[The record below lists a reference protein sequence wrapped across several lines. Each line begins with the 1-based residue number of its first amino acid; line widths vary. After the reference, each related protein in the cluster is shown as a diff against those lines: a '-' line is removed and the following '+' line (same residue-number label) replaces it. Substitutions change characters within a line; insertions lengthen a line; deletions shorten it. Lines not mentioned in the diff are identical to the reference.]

1 MPEMGQLYETDD
13 LTIAAA
19 LLTLGGA
26 AFDGTRLEF
35 GYPRDF
41 SDKLGKRRL
50 IAVRVV
56 DSHMATVPVKLTKP
70 WTDNEGR
77 VYGAGETAP
86 LPRVVFTL
94 DGLYREKMA
103 SATMDTPFTADDWA
117 FWVKQFHVSGGLLC
131 GLKAMQTQ
139 ENLLRNRMRDKH
151 GLASKFQM
159 RVQG

>member
-19 LLTLGGA
+19 LLTLSGA
-26 AFDGTRLEF
+26 AYGHSRLFFDPPVVPPTGT
-35 GYPRDF
+35 
-41 SDKLGKRRL
+41 KL
-50 IAVRVV
+50 ISVRVV
-56 DSHMATVPVKLTKP
+56 DSHTATVPVKLTKP

-86 LPRVVFTL
+86 LPRVIFTL

-117 FWVKQFHVSGGLLC
+117 FWVKQFHVSGGLLSN
-131 GLKAMQTQ
+131 LKTMQTQ
-139 ENLLRNRMRDKH
+139 ENILRNRMRDKH
-151 GLASKFQM
+151 GLASKFHM